1 MNDENKIL
9 LSLKEVCDLTGWGE
23 SKTRR
28 LLKSPSSTFTVR
40 FGNRLYV
47 LKDEFEK
54 YLKKCATYG
63 IDIQC

>member
-1 MNDENKIL
+1 MVKNEKIL

-23 SKTRR
+23 SKTRM
-28 LLKSPSSTFTVR
+28 LLKSPTSTFTIR

-47 LKDEFEK
+47 LKKEFEE

-63 IDIQC
+63 INIQ